1 MFSCIPLLKKSNL
14 SEIKNIT
21 QLRRRKRIL
30 EKKIRIREK
39 LLKRKVKIFQDTLSP
54 NYVYN
59 EFLKTIK
66 MDDSLLNLAPQALKL
81 KAPIE
86 QLFRKRGD
94 TKQMLVALFG
104 SLSAGILSFFALKRK
119 KKTSVPRKDKE
130 SGSQLFI

>member
-1 MFSCIPLLKKSNL
+1 MNRKKSNIKD
-14 SEIKNIT
+14 IKNIT

-39 LLKRKVKIFQDTLSP
+39 LLKRKMKSFQDSLSP

-59 EFLKTIK
+59 EFLKGIK
-66 MDDSLLNLAPQALKL
+66 MEDSLLNLAPKALKL

-86 QLFRKRGD
+86 QLLRKSGD
-94 TKQMLVALFG
+94 TKQMLVALFS
-104 SLSAGILSFFALKRK
+104 SLSAGILSFFALKRRK
-119 KKTSVPRKDKE
+119 SRRSVPRKDVE

>member
-1 MFSCIPLLKKSNL
+1 MKRKKSNI

-39 LLKRKVKIFQDTLSP
+39 LLKRKVKSFQDTLSP
-54 NYVYN
+54 NFVYN

-66 MDDSLLNLAPQALKL
+66 MEDSLLNLAPQALKL

-86 QLFRKRGD
+86 QLLKKRGNS
-94 TKQMLVALFG
+94 KQMLVALFS
-104 SLSAGILSFFALKRK
+104 SLSAGVLSLFALKRRK
-119 KKTSVPRKDKE
+119 SRRSVPRKDVE